1 MFSYTYNVSENKKVT
16 TVDNYYTIINPQ
28 PDLQANATD
37 EETGIYS
44 SLFQTGTIQDPGTA
58 RYHQPIF
65 ASSEVETLITDNI
78 LAAEKYPFDIS
89 ANNIRNIDFK
99 ITDTMVILNDT
110 SVTATKPILIE
121 CIGDTL
127 RVWNATHNPNNAIT
141 TQGNMFVDG
150 YKLLDYYNND
160 VKSKYIYEYKSWK
173 VNTDK
178 IQRLS
183 VSGGNNNVQIY
194 KSLCKDLVIKN
205 SGKNALLF
213 EKAQNDVENL
223 NIINNNGE
231 IIFDNIICDKL
242 DLDNRGT
249 GIVTNV
255 TVKTS
260 SRVKNVGPSVLV
272 FNKIKD
278 ARCVDH
284 MHGTGNVVWENISE

>member
-28 PDLQANATD
+28 PDFQANTTN
-37 EETGIYS
+37 EETIIYS

-58 RYHQPIF
+58 QYHQPIF

-78 LAAEKYPFDIS
+78 LAAEKYPFDIG

-99 ITDTMVILNDT
+99 IADTMIILNNT
-110 SVTATKPILIE
+110 TVTATKPILIE

-141 TQGNMFVDG
+141 TQGNIFVDG
-150 YKLLDYYNND
+150 YKLLDYHNND

-183 VSGGNNNVQIY
+183 VSGSNNNVQIY
-194 KSLCKDLVIKN
+194 KSLCKDPVIKN

-213 EKAQNDVENL
+213 EKVQNDVENL

-242 DLDNRGT
+242 DLDNRGA

-278 ARCVDH
+278 AHCVDH